1 MTNDFPMN
9 ALPEGPGR
17 LGLMVRPKEWV
28 MYNSGM
34 GSAVDALT
42 GSAPIDAAPG
52 LRADLEQVGQQLK
65 AEGCYPVRSPFDLM
79 MTSVQTMMDANLALQ
94 IKGAL
99 RTKPNPNPYPN
110 PTPTLT
116 PTITLTLTLT
126 FTLTLTPNPKP

>member
-1 MTNDFPMN
+1 MSMGVPGIMEPLRYQGHVYCDGGMTNDFPMN

-79 MTSVQTMMDANLALQ
+79 MTSVRCLPSL
-94 IKGAL
+94 
-99 RTKPNPNPYPN
+99 PYP
-110 PTPTLT
+110 
-116 PTITLTLTLT
+116 
-126 FTLTLTPNPKP
+126 

>member
-1 MTNDFPMN
+1 MLSNPIPNPTPNPDQ
-9 ALPEGPGR
+9 
-17 LGLMVRPKEWV
+17 VRPKEWV

-79 MTSVQTMMDANLALQ
+79 MTSVQTKMDAN
-94 IKGAL
+94 
-99 RTKPNPNPYPN
+99 R
-110 PTPTLT
+110 
-116 PTITLTLTLT
+116 TLTL
-126 FTLTLTPNPKP
+126 PIEP

>member
-1 MTNDFPMN
+1 
-9 ALPEGPGR
+9 
-17 LGLMVRPKEWV
+17 

-99 RTKPNPNPYPN
+99 RTKPNPKPNPYAYA
-110 PTPTLT
+110 
-116 PTITLTLTLT
+116 
-126 FTLTLTPNPKP
+126 